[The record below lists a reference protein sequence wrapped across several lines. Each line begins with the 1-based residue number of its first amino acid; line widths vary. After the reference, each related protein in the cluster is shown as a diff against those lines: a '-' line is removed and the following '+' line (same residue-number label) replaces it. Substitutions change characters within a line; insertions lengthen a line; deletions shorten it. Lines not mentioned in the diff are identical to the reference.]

1 MFLLLVCLLLF
12 ITAIVLV
19 VLRVFQPEARYA
31 WLVAAGG
38 AATAFIVVIFWVIQI
53 PFEAILPAWQPQI
66 LFPTPI
72 MFRVDGAAW
81 ALSASIAA
89 VIVAILLTAVTRP
102 VYGNTLSWAGTL
114 MLGGVGI
121 LSAVS
126 NNPLTLLLMWAFLDL
141 AEFFTQISSV
151 EGARNNERVV
161 ISFATRVAGSSLLLW
176 SYIEGFSGGVTGTF
190 QSLPPNTSI
199 YLVVAAGLRLGVL
212 PLHLPYDP
220 ESVLRRGFG
229 TALRLIGA
237 ASTLSVL
244 THHSLTALTWTPFV
258 MLLVGVAAVYG
269 GWMWLRAPDEL
280 TGRPYWMIGIAAL
293 SVLSA
298 LGGNP
303 LGAAAW
309 ASALILAGGVL
320 FLSSVRTVRINR
332 TLLIGVWSISSLPF
346 SLTASA
352 WNGNTGFAIPF
363 AVAAQVAMAAGFVRF
378 ASRPNGTES
387 LDDSPAWAKAVYP
400 AGIGLLLGVQVLL
413 GIFGWE
419 GARQLG
425 SWIQAL
431 LASLL
436 TLGLVWAARRFR
448 ILSPARAHWVRS
460 TELGVNSI
468 YQGLWVLYRGL
479 ARFAQTINKSLEG
492 EGGIMWTLLF
502 LVFFILVIAGGTP

>member
-12 ITAIVLV
+12 ITAVVLAA
-19 VLRVFQPEARYA
+19 LRVFQPEARYA

-38 AATAFIVVIFWVIQI
+38 AVLAFFVVIFWAGAI
-53 PFEAILPAWQPQI
+53 PFEAVLPAWQPQV

-89 VIVAILLTAVTRP
+89 LTSAILLTAVTRP
-102 VYGNTLSWAGTL
+102 VYGNSLSWAGVL

-121 LSAVS
+121 LSAAS

-141 AEFFTQISSV
+141 AEFFTQITSV

-161 ISFATRVAGSSLLLW
+161 ISFATRVAGSSFLLW
-176 SYIEGFSGGVTGTF
+176 SYIAGFSGGITGTF
-190 QSLPPNTSI
+190 QSLPADTSI
-199 YLVVAAGLRLGVL
+199 YLVIAAGLRLGVL

-220 ESVLRRGFG
+220 ESFLRRGFG
-229 TALRLIGA
+229 TALRLIGG

-244 THHSLTALTWTPFV
+244 THHPLTATGWTPFL
-258 MLLVGVAAVYG
+258 MLLVGTAAVYG

-280 TGRPYWMIGIAAL
+280 SGRPYWMIGMAAL

-309 ASALILAGGVL
+309 ACALVLAGGAL
-320 FLSSVRTVRINR
+320 FLSSVRTVTINR
-332 TLLIGVWSISSLPF
+332 ILLTGAWGLTSLPF
-346 SLTASA
+346 SLSATA
-352 WNGNTGFAIPF
+352 WNGNTGLALPF
-363 AVAAQVAMAAGFVRF
+363 ALAAQAAMTAGIIRF
-378 ASRPNGTES
+378 ALRSGTES
-387 LDDSPAWAKAVYP
+387 LDDQPSWAKAVYLM
-400 AGIGLLLGVQVLL
+400 GIGLLLAMEFFL

-419 GARQLG
+419 GAFQTG
-425 SWIQAL
+425 NWIQAL
-431 LASLL
+431 LASFLA
-436 TLGLVWAARRFR
+436 LGLFWGSRRFR
-448 ILSPARAHWVRS
+448 IFSPARVHWVGQAGA
-460 TELGVNSI
+460 GVNSM
-468 YQGLWVLYRGL
+468 YQGLWAVYRGL
-479 ARFAQTINKSLEG
+479 ARLSQTVNKSLEG

-502 LVFFILVIAGGTP
+502 LVFFILVISGSTP

>member
-1 MFLLLVCLLLF
+1 MFLFLVCLLLF

-38 AATAFIVVIFWVIQI
+38 AAVAFVIVIVWVGLI
-53 PFEAILPAWQPQI
+53 PFEAILPAWQPQT

-81 ALSASIAA
+81 ALSTSITA
-89 VIVAILLTAVTRP
+89 VTVAILLTAVTRP

-114 MLGGVGI
+114 MLGSVGV

-161 ISFATRVAGSSLLLW
+161 ISFATRVAGSSFLLW
-176 SYIEGFSGGVTGTF
+176 SYIEGFSGGITGTF

-199 YLVVAAGLRLGVL
+199 YLVIAAGLRLGVL
-212 PLHLPYDP
+212 PLHLGYDP
-220 ESVLRRGFG
+220 ESFLRRGFG

-244 THHSLTALTWTPFV
+244 THHSLTALRWTPLV
-258 MLLVGVAAVYG
+258 MVLVGIAAVYG

-303 LGAAAW
+303 IGAAAW
-309 ASALILAGGVL
+309 ACVLILTGGVL

-332 TLLIGVWSISSLPF
+332 ALLIGVWSISILPF
-346 SLTASA
+346 SLTATA
-352 WNGNTGFAIPF
+352 WNGNTGLAIPF
-363 AVAAQVAMAAGFVRF
+363 AIATQAAMGAGFIRF
-378 ASRPNGTES
+378 ALRTSGSES

-400 AGIGLLLGVQVLL
+400 AGIGLLLAVQVLL

-419 GARQLG
+419 GALQIG
-425 SWIQAL
+425 NWIQAL
-431 LASLL
+431 PASILI
-436 TLGLVWAARRFR
+436 LGLVWAVRRFR
-448 ILSPARAHWVRS
+448 IFSPTRVHWVGS
-460 TELGVNSI
+460 AGSSVNNI
-468 YQGLWVLYRGL
+468 YQGLWAVYRGL
-479 ARFAQTINKSLEG
+479 ARLAETINKSLEG

-502 LVFFILVIAGGTP
+502 LVFFILVIAGGMR